1 MIARSLDFSFFESEG
16 SDQKVS
22 DREEQGQVWVFE
34 RLSVFGWTHLLGLL
48 YQEPQTGSRSLG
60 SRCQECWFTL
70 SAVSENLL
78 SVLGTLPGSQWL
90 AGDLSCPLACRPR
103 LSESHG
109 APPVLCLCVCPRH
122 AGLGPA
128 V

>member
-60 SRCQECWFTL
+60 SRFWQG
-70 SAVSENLL
+70 SAPAENCGGSLHLFLAYGGLL
-78 SVLGTLPGSQWL
+78 SIFGALRIIEASLHLVFSLCIFIS
-90 AGDLSCPLACRPR
+90 SPLCA
-103 LSESHG
+103 
-109 APPVLCLCVCPRH
+109 
-122 AGLGPA
+122 
-128 V
+128 